1 MNLKTYLSLAAA
13 VLMVAAC
20 SDNKKCA
27 SSDECPATA
36 CTTQT
41 DGDITYAGLLPAADA
56 EGIEYT
62 LVLNYD
68 DDGDVPYVGFGYI
81 KRYMSEGATTYNAV
95 VLRKVK
101 FKIFGDS
108 AATQEEDIDWQTQA
122 LEFEVFRADDAK
134 HTWRRIGADQTT
146 EAAALA
152 DLKKALGVTP

>member
-68 DDGDVPYVGFGYI
+68 DDGDGGDYKLTERYI
-81 KRYMSEGATTYNAV
+81 GKADAVFVSEGDFSLHSST
-95 VLRKVK
+95 
-101 FKIFGDS
+101 
-108 AATQEEDIDWQTQA
+108 
-122 LEFEVFRADDAK
+122 
-134 HTWRRIGADQTT
+134 RRMPPN
-146 EAAALA
+146 
-152 DLKKALGVTP
+152 VT